1 MKLKN
6 VMVVTTLCVG
16 GQLTYAEQIAV
27 QYSAQSINVQSTN
40 DAQKPLNDTQTD
52 VDTTPI
58 WYYINNQFTEQAQQE
73 YANLK
78 RVFSNWEPETALI
91 NAIDNL
97 SKPIKLNNQIASQP
111 STNQVTEEQ
120 AKDPKAIIINFV
132 NIAKKGP
139 NYWQKMPQTHYQLA
153 STLALKDKTLSNNTL
168 MAWVSVYRGNYKTA
182 LDHIK
187 MVEKTNL
194 NNPSANNVK
203 SKAITALVSEAV
215 KQQDKASLFA
225 LIKQYPNQ
233 PINDM
238 IDSHAWQAVDQKIY
252 ATALDWF
259 EFTENYD
266 AQLVVLE
273 KQGRQTEA
281 TRLACNNPTQTSLI
295 DYCVNALSV
304 IQLDQYNQ
312 QQYQSSLVAA
322 AKIQEYKAL
331 NDDQLALYA
340 WSQYNLNNQPES
352 LSAFSTL
359 ISNQPDNSDYA
370 KILMTLLADDQKQL
384 DQLAIQSP
392 AMAAELKKREMQI
405 AWSRK
410 QFDHF
415 NNLEDQ
421 QKTEE
426 QLTLEAGLDWRKQ
439 SSEDEVANLQSLNY
453 YLGFIKFWNNYRYGM
468 RVNYE
473 MVNSDTSNVGD
484 DFWQETLTSSLS
496 GDNEAVET
504 GISGFIKR
512 QSRRLNTFAEV
523 EYTQADGDLAS
534 SLSAKLSAVWF
545 NSPSLITASTL
556 YRERVDDSFLSLM
569 GLYGSETER
578 WGAVNE
584 TGLRALASYTFLP
597 KWSVTPELNIAQ
609 LTGESVQDNTKL
621 ALNLGFTRDLT
632 ALYSDKLDYLRVGPT
647 LNWMS
652 YDKNLNYY
660 TEGNGG
666 YFSPENYISLGG
678 RAELLTLEDIDW
690 QIRSQLSLGYY
701 WVTPG
706 SIEQFPF
713 ASTSST
719 ISQDNDS
726 GIGSQFLIE
735 GQWLLSPHWEIAGL
749 ISSNYAADYNETNI
763 NLNIRWNFVKKTGLT
778 SDGLISSSPYIENYA
793 WH

>member
-6 VMVVTTLCVG
+6 VMAMTTLCVAN
-16 GQLTYAEQIAV
+16 QLTYAEQIAV
-27 QYSAQSINVQSTN
+27 QYSVQSINVQSSN
-40 DAQKPLNDTQTD
+40 DAQKPLNETRVN

-58 WYYINNQFTEQAQQE
+58 WYYINNRFINQAQQE
-73 YANLK
+73 YAKLK
-78 RVFSNWEPETALI
+78 KSYPNWIAEPALV
-91 NAIDNL
+91 NAMDNL
-97 SKPIKLNNQIASQP
+97 SKPIQHKKRATTQTLKAELTAQDKAP
-111 STNQVTEEQ
+111 E
-120 AKDPKAIIINFV
+120 AIIINFV
-132 NIAKKGP
+132 NLAKRGP

-153 STLALKDKTLSNNTL
+153 STLAFKDKKLSSNTL
-168 MAWVSVYRGNYKTA
+168 MAWISFYRGNYGAA
-182 LDHIK
+182 LEHIK
-187 MVEKTNL
+187 TVEQITP
-194 NNPSANNVK
+194 NNASANEAKVK
-203 SKAITALVSEAV
+203 VVTVLVADAV
-215 KQQDKASLFA
+215 KKQDKGRLFA
-225 LIKQYPNQ
+225 LIKQYPDQ

-238 IDSHAWQAVDQKIY
+238 IDSHAWQAVDQTEYK
-252 ATALDWF
+252 TALDWF
-259 EFTENYD
+259 EFTENYN

-281 TRLACNNPTQTSLI
+281 TRLACNNPIQATLI

-312 QQYQSSLVAA
+312 QHYQSSLVAA

-352 LSAFSTL
+352 IIAFSTL
-359 ISNQPDNSDYA
+359 LSNQPNNTDYA
-370 KILMTLLADDQKQL
+370 NVLMDLLNDEQQL
-384 DQLAIQSP
+384 QQLALNSP
-392 AMAAELKKREMQI
+392 AMAAGLKKRDMQV
-405 AWSRK
+405 AWARK
-410 QFDHF
+410 QFDRF
-415 NNLEDQ
+415 NHLDAP
-421 QKTEE
+421 QKAEQ
-426 QLTLEAGLDWRKQ
+426 QLTLEVGLDWRKQ
-439 SSEDEVANLQSLNY
+439 NSEDEIANLQSLNY
-453 YLGFIKFWNNYRYGM
+453 YLGFLKFWHDYRYGV

-473 MVNSDTSNVGD
+473 TINSDTSNAGD

-496 GDNEAVET
+496 GNNKAIET

-512 QSRRLNTFAEV
+512 QTQRLNTFAEL
-523 EYTQADGDLAS
+523 EYTKADGDLAS

-545 NSPSLITASTL
+545 NSPSLITAATL

-584 TGLRALASYTFLP
+584 TGLRALISYTFLP

-609 LTGESVQDNTKL
+609 LNGESVQNNTKL
-621 ALNLGFTRDLT
+621 AFNFGFTRDLT
-632 ALYSDKLDYLRVGPT
+632 ALYEDKLDYLRVGPT
-647 LNWMS
+647 INWMS

-666 YFSPENYISLGG
+666 YFSPKSYINLGG
-678 RAELLTLEDIDW
+678 RAELLTLENTDW

-713 ASTSST
+713 ASTSNTLNQES
-719 ISQDNDS
+719 DS

-749 ISSNYAADYNETNI
+749 LSSSYAADYNETNI
-763 NLNIRWNFVKKTGLT
+763 NLNVRWNFEEKTGLT
-778 SDGLISSSPYIENYA
+778 SDGLISSSTYTENYA

>member
-78 RVFSNWEPETALI
+78 RVFPNWEPETALI

-153 STLALKDKTLSNNTL
+153 STLAFKDKTLSNNTL

-225 LIKQYPNQ
+225 LIKQYPDQ

-545 NSPSLITASTL
+545 NSPSLITAATL

-706 SIEQFPF
+706 SIEQFPY

-763 NLNIRWNFVKKTGLT
+763 NLNIRWNFVEKTGLT